1 MKANSLTER
10 IRCELCGHLFRP
22 SAFFKHWHEDDVE

>member
-10 IRCELCGHLFRP
+10 INN
-22 SAFFKHWHEDDVE
+22 FKNLYTQTESFKSKKPKNSL